1 MYVDIKIEELYSRW
15 VASAAHCVSD
25 SRPLIPA
32 NKVSVKQTKTLPRF
46 VSNLCIQT
54 VPPHLLQI
62 VVGAHDYNS
71 TDRGRTK
78 TYAVDKIEVHRDRQD
93 NPSWIDIALIRV
105 QGSIDLKIHTPV
117 CMPERNFDVRHQR
130 NIVLTGE

>member
-1 MYVDIKIEELYSRW
+1 M
-15 VASAAHCVSD
+15 
-25 SRPLIPA
+25 
-32 NKVSVKQTKTLPRF
+32 
-46 VSNLCIQT
+46 
-54 VPPHLLQI
+54 QI

-78 TYAVDKIEVHRDRQD
+78 TYSVDKIRVHRDRQD